1 MKIKL
6 TDNTDH
12 YNVIYTQVGPYGSS
26 FKEWGLLL
34 YLSQT
39 FKKQTLN
46 NFAL

>member
-12 YNVIYTQVGPYGSS
+12 YNVIYTGRTLGSG

>member
-12 YNVIYTQVGPYGSS
+12 NVIYTQVGPALGSG